1 MDHKDE
7 RMLVELAESGCP
19 IFRFTSPL
27 SRGRLKGKDHGNL
40 SIHYSADLETIETY
54 RIIVSVKLLSLYEAV
69 AEMHEYYETFHDRS
83 GEPVVKGESMSSLV
97 RSVIKTEMLL
107 DCDDLANITTRQ
119 IKLIF
124 WDAVSLNFVEIGQYF
139 ITKDTADS
147 SHLCS
152 DMSCRHSFKR
162 WRVTTIQRMDPL
174 ETPKLGPYWKLQH
187 VICMVQNELRTEL
200 SLWAET
206 ILTRGLEFL
215 MDQMKFLM
223 DFKNNDPEITEYQ
236 LEAQALQLDAKDFVS
251 RSKAKNNP
259 QSREHLRK

>member
-139 ITKDTADS
+139 MTKDTADS
-147 SHLCS
+147 SHFYAVA
-152 DMSCRHSFKR
+152 CRAD
-162 WRVTTIQRMDPL
+162 T
-174 ETPKLGPYWKLQH
+174 
-187 VICMVQNELRTEL
+187 L
-200 SLWAET
+200 SRDE
-206 ILTRGLEFL
+206 E
-215 MDQMKFLM
+215 
-223 DFKNNDPEITEYQ
+223 
-236 LEAQALQLDAKDFVS
+236 S
-251 RSKAKNNP
+251 P
-259 QSREHLRK
+259 QSKGWIHWKHPNWAPIGSCNMLFVWYKTS